1 MIDIFIL
8 ILFGIKVKQLIYLK
22 ARLLY
27 NYRMERNVN
36 TESGMGC
43 VTGGIVFS
51 AAVVAYICL
60 NIIFSLICS
69 ATNFTAE
76 SDAYIYI
83 SYLLAPAAVAISV
96 PIVLKRRRV
105 SFKVVLPLK
114 LSTAKNAVKWCGA
127 AVLLAFGL
135 LFSLSWLNL
144 GFERLLNLFGYE
156 STASYFPDLSGGRV
170 ALALL
175 VMVVIPAVFEEVLF
189 RGALLQNI
197 REEAGE
203 FNSIFLC
210 GMCFALFHASPVQTI
225 YQFVCGCVFA
235 LLALRAR
242 SLIPCMLAH
251 FLNNAAIIV
260 LQACGLDTA
269 GTIFDWAPLWAAVLI
284 TVLSALSFLG
294 GMAIL
299 ILDRAPLNK
308 PVKGG
313 VKYFFLAACV
323 GILALA
329 ALWIAGLF

>member
-1 MIDIFIL
+1 
-8 ILFGIKVKQLIYLK
+8 
-22 ARLLY
+22 
-27 NYRMERNVN
+27 MERNVN

-69 ATNFTAE
+69 ATNLTAE

-144 GFERLLNLFGYE
+144 GFERMLILFGYE

-175 VMVVIPAVFEEVLF
+175 VMAVIPAAFEEVLF

-210 GMCFALFHASPVQTI
+210 GMCFAHFHASPVQTI
-225 YQFVCGCVFA
+225 YQFVCGCIFTLV
-235 LLALRAR
+235 ALRAN
-242 SLIPCMLAH
+242 SLLPAVLMH
-251 FLNNAAIIV
+251 FLNNAVILFESKFGFLSGVPMAGAVAIYV
-260 LQACGLDTA
+260 T
-269 GTIFDWAPLWAAVLI
+269 
-284 TVLSALSFLG
+284 SALCLVAGLVYLIFFDRKNARKKEGPIRPFL
-294 GMAIL
+294 L
-299 ILDRAPLNK
+299 P
-308 PVKGG
+308 
-313 VKYFFLAACV
+313 
-323 GILALA
+323 ALPGLLVA
-329 ALWIAGLF
+329 ALVWILTFASGIGG